1 MAKVFPSLIA
11 VTIVLIAKGYAIPVG
26 HYSQNSY
33 PLLPF
38 ESVETGGRSLQH
50 DRSVI
55 SQDEFLETSGYLEDD
70 EDGSGESSSSREEGA
85 ATDSDGSGHFAE
97 MNANEPFTKPV
108 SGNVR
113 WSGLSLAETA
123 DIRLHDDPAVNDSE
137 EKRNQDQEHSVGY
150 TTLLVIF
157 VVGGVLIVLLST
169 AFFVFAWPVR
179 KYYATMCHWM
189 NQEDSASGWY
199 NDDLSSVRVNPS
211 YPTEYDTVPAVPPAP
226 PPFPPPKGRKAR
238 TKMLAAAHKQP
249 NITRPK
255 VSPNQ
260 RSPDEIIAE
269 DRRRDSRNAE
279 RRKIIK
285 RQTSERRD
293 SLVDSLWIAK
303 NIIDG
308 HSKNRHFETKA
319 SERRRVIKH
328 CCGTEPDSVPN
339 GRRVSFA
346 DELVIAR
353 LVVTPE
359 WDYKQSVERSKEK
372 CRAVKEQFASTGKR
386 RPSLL
391 EEIGVAKE
399 LIVDKEREKRSL
411 PPEIVAEMIQ
421 AQSSSGGPIKYYGE
435 VLEKLLK
442 ESEQLAENESTND
455 HPAELEALASQDDID
470 ELTSY
475 FGEANLACSEDIT

>member
-1 MAKVFPSLIA
+1 M
-11 VTIVLIAKGYAIPVG
+11 
-26 HYSQNSY
+26 
-33 PLLPF
+33 
-38 ESVETGGRSLQH
+38 
-50 DRSVI
+50 
-55 SQDEFLETSGYLEDD
+55 
-70 EDGSGESSSSREEGA
+70 
-85 ATDSDGSGHFAE
+85 
-97 MNANEPFTKPV
+97 
-108 SGNVR
+108 
-113 WSGLSLAETA
+113 
-123 DIRLHDDPAVNDSE
+123 
-137 EKRNQDQEHSVGY
+137 
-150 TTLLVIF
+150 
-157 VVGGVLIVLLST
+157 
-169 AFFVFAWPVR
+169 
-179 KYYATMCHWM
+179 
-189 NQEDSASGWY
+189 
-199 NDDLSSVRVNPS
+199 
-211 YPTEYDTVPAVPPAP
+211 
-226 PPFPPPKGRKAR
+226 
-238 TKMLAAAHKQP
+238 
-249 NITRPK
+249 
-255 VSPNQ
+255 SPNQ

-319 SERRRVIKH
+319 SERRRVMKH

-339 GRRVSFA
+339 GRRISFA

-411 PPEIVAEMIQ
+411 PAEIVAEV
-421 AQSSSGGPIKYYGE
+421 
-435 VLEKLLK
+435 VLCFLLREKKDEFLRLH
-442 ESEQLAENESTND
+442 NE
-455 HPAELEALASQDDID
+455 
-470 ELTSY
+470 
-475 FGEANLACSEDIT
+475 